1 MERQDAINIAK
12 TEYEKN
18 NAVIDEA
25 YQDEI
30 GFMFTCRKDGL
41 VDPTQ
46 AVLFVDDTG
55 ARFEAVP
62 PMSKP
67 FFRFLNAKKIST

>member
-12 TEYEKN
+12 AEYSKN
-18 NAVIDEA
+18 NAVVGEA
-25 YQDEI
+25 YQDEF
-30 GFMFTCRKDGL
+30 GFMFTCRKDGI

-46 AVLFVDDTG
+46 AVLFVDDNG

-62 PMSKP
+62 PMTNS
-67 FFRFLNAKKIST
+67 FLRFMNAKKIST